1 MRHRYAAGIETS
13 LVSGL
18 LMQYTEQRPS
28 PALAQHLECLWFVSE
43 TDTSPAK
50 GACERVFPDG
60 CVEWIFH
67 LGSPF
72 QRSTTTGEWVRQPG
86 SFVVGELTRFLLLQ
100 PTGDVTVMGVRFRP
114 GRAYRFLPFPLSDV
128 TDSMV
133 PTGDVWGHKGTYLE
147 EAVFE
152 ARNNMHRQQL
162 VEEFLLQQLV
172 TTTPRPR
179 FEAAVKEIIRTRG
192 QTRVHEVAN
201 GVGWSSRQLERDFR
215 VSVGLSPKLFS
226 RIMRFQNLLR
236 LVGEGVLREWT
247 SLALEGGYAD
257 QPHMV
262 REFREFAGHT
272 PAEQRIAAG
281 EFGSYFVS
289 PRRIAALLGPS

>member
-1 MRHRYAAGIETS
+1 
-13 LVSGL
+13 
-18 LMQYTEQRPS
+18 
-28 PALAQHLECLWFVSE
+28 
-43 TDTSPAK
+43 
-50 GACERVFPDG
+50 
-60 CVEWIFH
+60 
-67 LGSPF
+67 
-72 QRSTTTGEWVRQPG
+72 
-86 SFVVGELTRFLLLQ
+86 
-100 PTGDVTVMGVRFRP
+100 MGVRFRP

-272 PAEQRIAAG
+272 PAEQRIAAS
-281 EFGSYFVS
+281 EFGSYLCLRGGSRPCSDPRDPAGRTDVVLVRTGSGSDPVS
-289 PRRIAALLGPS
+289 TGSYNPVATARGSDRDVAFIQDETQQSVLSCFRRIILCTHQEW